1 MMLTLV
7 LLGLSSTP
15 APDAAAVQ
23 AARATAL
30 QNALRGIDLLA
41 AARQPAAQAEPVRRC
56 AIRLVEIPADRSIDP
71 KIILRIPPDSAAIRM
86 PVYEGLPPC
95 PRTR

>member
-15 APDAAAVQ
+15 VPQGSAIET
-23 AARATAL
+23 ARATKP
-30 QNALRGIDLLA
+30 A
-41 AARQPAAQAEPVRRC
+41 AAATAPRANAEVPARRC

-86 PVYEGLPPC
+86 PVYKGLPPC
-95 PRTR
+95 PPNR